1 MAGTPTDTSGRP
13 DVNDSSRPDAAD
25 PRATDR
31 PQATADGQR
40 VRVGVLSTH
49 NSKETKAILNAVRA
63 LGHDPIWLRDENVTS
78 RIENGTVHRTPAV
91 DVLVNRL
98 LLTKSDSLLEDL
110 ELAALYED
118 GTPTLNGTSAV
129 TDALHK
135 FRAGAK
141 LAAAG
146 LPVPDAYFGRSP
158 RTFDDWTDHL
168 GGRAAHKRTVGTN
181 GQQMDVVSPEE
192 PVGPAIGGEQSFV
205 QAFLDGNRD
214 RPSDLRVYVV
224 GGEVVAAMRR
234 YAPEGDWRTN
244 VALGGDVEDA
254 TDDLGAEPRRLAVEA
269 TDALGL
275 DVAGV
280 DLLLDD
286 GTWYV
291 LEVNVTAGFKGLF
304 EATGVSAAPHIAEL
318 AIERAGGRVDPD
330 AVTGLASTLDDSVPD
345 CKPAVGE
352 NGGGGAG
359 AGGDDALGYTTR
371 VAVSGTD
378 GATTAVAK
386 SDTGAGRTSVDADL
400 AGRVGAGPL
409 VGTTTV
415 RSGSAR
421 GTETRPLVDLDVRV
435 NGEWRTVTASVADR
449 ADMTYDVLLGR
460 DLLES
465 YTLDISR
472 TVEE

>member
-1 MAGTPTDTSGRP
+1 MAGTPTDTTARQ
-13 DVNDSSRPDAAD
+13 RAAD
-25 PRATDR
+25 AQVTDR
-31 PQATADGQR
+31 AEATADGHG

-63 LGHDPIWLRDENVTS
+63 LGHDPVWLRDENVAS
-78 RIENGTVHRTPAV
+78 RIEDGTVHRTPAV

-118 GTPTLNGTSAV
+118 GTPTLNATAAV

-146 LPVPDAYFGRSP
+146 LPIPDAYFGRSP
-158 RTFDDWTDHL
+158 QTFDAWTDHL
-168 GGRAAHKRTVGTN
+168 EDAAHKQTVGTN
-181 GQQMDVVSPEE
+181 GRQMAIVSPDEA
-192 PVGPAIGGEQSFV
+192 VGPTIGGEQSFV
-205 QAFLDGNRD
+205 QALLDESRD

-224 GGEVVAAMRR
+224 DGEVVAAMRR
-234 YAPEGDWRTN
+234 YAPDGDWRTN

-269 TDALGL
+269 ADVLDL

-280 DLLLDD
+280 DLMLD
-286 GTWYV
+286 GGEWYV

-304 EATGVSAAPHIAEL
+304 EATGVSVAPYIAQL
-318 AIERAGGRVDPD
+318 AIEQGGGRVDPD
-330 AVTGLASTLDDSVPD
+330 AVADLASTLDDSVPD
-345 CKPAVGE
+345 CKPTADE
-352 NGGGGAG
+352 SNGGG
-359 AGGDDALGYTTR
+359 DDVLGYTTR
-371 VAVSGTD
+371 VAVSGCD
-378 GATTAVAK
+378 GAAEAVAK
-386 SDTGAGRTSVDADL
+386 SDSGARRTSVDAEL

-409 VGTTTV
+409 VGTTSV

-435 NGEWRTVTASVADR
+435 SGEWRTVTASVADR
-449 ADMTYDVLLGR
+449 TDMTYPVLLGR

-465 YTLDISR
+465 YKLDISR